1 MVRKFV
7 LNSPLKS
14 PLSRSLIA
22 LASITLLGTGG
33 ILVFKK
39 FNPPQVSQPIVST
52 TPQNT
57 DNDVVTA
64 LGRVEP
70 EGEVIKL
77 SAPASMEKL
86 RVDQLLVKEGQ
97 RIRYRQVI
105 AILDNHKR
113 LQVALKQAQQQ
124 VKIARANLAQV
135 KSGAK
140 AGAIATQKASI
151 SRVKAQFVGDS
162 TALKATIARLEVE
175 LQNAKTEYQRYNSLY
190 QEGAIAAST
199 LDSKRL
205 TLDSAQQQLNE
216 SKANFSRILR
226 TGPEQI
232 NEAEATLNQIAE
244 VRPTDIQEAKAR
256 LDSSIIDVEKAKT
269 DLEYTYVRSPLNGQV
284 IKINAKEGEAI
295 GDQGIADLGR
305 TGQMYVVAEIYET
318 DIAKIKL
325 NQIATITSDS
335 LEGKLIGQIDHIGLQ
350 INKKDA
356 LNTDPTADIDARV
369 VEVKIRLNPQDS
381 QRVKALTRLNV
392 KVSID
397 LSK

>member
-22 LASITLLGTGG
+22 LASITLLATGG
-33 ILVFKK
+33 ILIFKE
-39 FNPPQVSQPIVST
+39 FNLPQVSQPIVST
-52 TPQNT
+52 TPKST

-105 AILDNHKR
+105 AILDNHNR

-135 KSGAK
+135 KAGAK

-151 SRVKAQFVGDS
+151 SRVTAQFVGDRS
-162 TALKATIARLEVE
+162 ALKATIARLEVE

-190 QEGAIAAST
+190 QDGAIAAST

-205 TLDSAQQQLNE
+205 TLDSTQQQLND
-216 SKANFSRILR
+216 SKANFSLILR

-232 NEAEATLNQIAE
+232 NEA
-244 VRPTDIQEAKAR
+244 
-256 LDSSIIDVEKAKT
+256 
-269 DLEYTYVRSPLNGQV
+269 
-284 IKINAKEGEAI
+284 
-295 GDQGIADLGR
+295 
-305 TGQMYVVAEIYET
+305 
-318 DIAKIKL
+318 
-325 NQIATITSDS
+325 
-335 LEGKLIGQIDHIGLQ
+335 
-350 INKKDA
+350 
-356 LNTDPTADIDARV
+356 
-369 VEVKIRLNPQDS
+369 
-381 QRVKALTRLNV
+381 
-392 KVSID
+392 
-397 LSK
+397 